1 MIENFSQGAKMK
13 ILGKKLPVEYSLI
26 DRFYKSDTS
35 YTRGKEVIGGRKTKE
50 FFDNFC
56 QIIFRKNLEMYERS
70 GYFHL
75 HILRKIPTLQS
86 RQLLMKWNAHIL
98 VSGDWIAREGKVK
111 RVIDDVVLLIF
122 CVKKMVMSFGLK
134 PRQLV

>member
-1 MIENFSQGAKMK
+1 MIENFSQGEKMK
-13 ILGKKLPVEYSLI
+13 VLGKKLPVEYSLI

-70 GYFHL
+70 DYFHL

-86 RQLLMKWNAHIL
+86 RQLLMKWNA
-98 VSGDWIAREGKVK
+98 
-111 RVIDDVVLLIF
+111 
-122 CVKKMVMSFGLK
+122 
-134 PRQLV
+134 PY